1 MPSPG
6 KMAMDQVCGAAAW
19 LTAVLGLSESEW
31 DVISFIRSDRIEI
44 HEIKL
49 RVNFIGESAT

>member
-1 MPSPG
+1 
-6 KMAMDQVCGAAAW
+6 MDQDCGTAAW

-31 DVISFIRSDRIEI
+31 DVISFIRIQPHCEI

-49 RVNFIGESAT
+49 RVNFIGEDVT